1 MWGIL
6 LKAGLLAL
14 KHPVVTATIM
24 DMVSRGKSTDALIDT
39 ASAGAKLIGP
49 ENTKKLGQGAL
60 FVGQEVS
67 ESWQSMAG
75 KILGR
80 ATEGVRSK
88 FNLSSAT
95 TPAGQPSQG
104 PDAPASDK
112 GLDGLKDKFSL
123 SALGEGAGGLGM
135 ILGGLKM
142 RSPLLMLMGIFLS
155 LMMVGQLFG
164 KDDEKKAAPATVPA
178 PTPAAP

>member
-14 KHPVVTATIM
+14 KHPVVTATLM
-24 DMVSRGKSTDALIDT
+24 DMVTRGKSTDALIDT
-39 ASAGAKLIGP
+39 VAAGGKLIGP

-60 FVGQEVS
+60 AVGEEVS

-80 ATEGVRSK
+80 ATGGLTSK
-88 FNLSSAT
+88 FNLSNPS
-95 TPAGQPSQG
+95 PAGQTPQG
-104 PDAPASDK
+104 PDASGHDK
-112 GLDGLKDKFSL
+112 GLKDKFSL
-123 SALGEGAGGLGM
+123 ATLGEGAGGVGL

-142 RSPLLMLMGIFLS
+142 RSPMMMLMGIFLS
-155 LMMVGQLFG
+155 LLMVGQLFG
-164 KDDEKKAAPATVPA
+164 KDDGKKAAPAAVPA
-178 PTPAAP
+178 PSPAAP